1 MESVDLFSVRSM
13 KGIVLCVATKLVLV
27 FVTEAAQLSFSAE
40 EVQQPVGVYSRR
52 SATSRNTHL
61 GFFQFSTANKTHS
74 CSSTVVM
81 NSFYGSQFLEHFELP
96 PGLSLL
102 PMMHGRFCE
111 VATAIPVSQRCPPTR
126 PRGSGRDFGMWC
138 SITIES
144 ERDVAADCWLTPVT
158 CCRNGSQAP
167 YRVVR
172 I

>member
-13 KGIVLCVATKLVLV
+13 KGIVLCVAAKLVLV

-81 NSFYGSQFLEHFELP
+81 NSFYGSQFLERFELP

-102 PMMHGRFCE
+102 PVMHGRWRE
-111 VATAIPVSQRCPPTR
+111 LSLSASDPL
-126 PRGSGRDFGMWC
+126 PRAPGGAAETSGCG
-138 SITIES
+138 
-144 ERDVAADCWLTPVT
+144 AASRSNQSGT
-158 CCRNGSQAP
+158 
-167 YRVVR
+167 
-172 I
+172 